1 MKLVILHTQFL
12 ICKPTHDVLTNI
24 IILMVLILWIHI
36 LICLVI
42 HVDECKLTENQTNE
56 KTIEH
61 AVSTDISRF
70 LWILTMI

>member
-1 MKLVILHTQFL
+1 MQFL

-24 IILMVLILWIHI
+24 IIIMVLILWIHI

-61 AVSTDISRF
+61 AVSTDISGF
-70 LWILTMI
+70 YGF